1 MFVLSAVIA
10 AVLYVVDAVITVY
23 FFILLASC
31 LISWV
36 NPDPYNP
43 LVRILRNLTEP
54 VLWRVRK
61 WLPFTYASGL
71 DFSPVV
77 VMVALQAL
85 RVLLDKLLGPLAM

>member
-1 MFVLSAVIA
+1 MIVISAVLA
-10 AVLYVVDAVITVY
+10 AVLYVVNALITVY

-43 LVRILRNLTEP
+43 VVRVLRNLTEP

-61 WLPFTYASGL
+61 WLPFTYKSGL

-77 VMVALQAL
+77 VMVLLQAF
-85 RVLLDKLLGPLAM
+85 RVLLNSLFGPLAV